1 MRISSLDDIAPK
13 NNYQK
18 TTPIRKNAMKK
29 VGLIL
34 GPTFF
39 FLAVF
44 FADLGPP
51 NSKTTIMAG
60 IALLMATWWL
70 TEAIPL
76 FATALLPLIL
86 YPVLG
91 IERGANIAPVYFNST
106 IVLFIGGFII
116 ALVMQKWNL
125 HRRIALTIIA
135 TVGGGPDKIVLGF
148 MLASA
153 FLSMWI
159 SNTATATMMLPIG
172 LSVILELEKQF
183 RPSETKGFST
193 GVMLGIGYS
202 CSIGGISTLVGTPP
216 NLAFARISQISFP
229 EGPVVSFGQWL
240 TMALPAST
248 VLLAIAWVLITKVF
262 FRVPSQVK
270 VDNSIIQNQKA
281 LLGPVSYQEKAVLSV
296 FSLTVLLWV
305 FRTPINLGFAIIPG
319 WSILLPFP
327 ELIDDGTIA
336 ITMATLFFL
345 IPSRTSE
352 GASGFLADGTL
363 IPKLPWNIVLLYGGG
378 FALAHG
384 FVVSGLASLLG
395 SKLSIFAGLAPFLL
409 VALICFSM
417 TFLTEVTSN
426 TATTEMI
433 LPILAA
439 VAVATGLHPFM
450 LMIPATIS
458 ASCAFMMPVATPP
471 NAIIFGSNR
480 VRVPDMAKIG
490 IWLNIIGVVVVATTF
505 YFLGQAIFDID
516 PNIMPGWAHF

>member
-1 MRISSLDDIAPK
+1 
-13 NNYQK
+13 
-18 TTPIRKNAMKK
+18 MKK
-29 VGLIL
+29 VGLLL
-34 GPTFF
+34 GPTLFCLMVLF
-39 FLAVF
+39 V
-44 FADLGPP
+44 DLDPQ
-51 NSKTTIMAG
+51 NSKTTVMAG

-76 FATALLPLIL
+76 FATALIPLIL

-91 IERGANIAPVYFNST
+91 IERGANIAPIYFNST

-116 ALVMQKWNL
+116 ALVMQKWDL

-135 TVGGGPDKIVLGF
+135 NVGGGPSRIVLGF

-183 RPSETKGFST
+183 DRTETRGFST
-193 GVMLGIGYS
+193 SVMLGIGYA

-229 EGPVVSFGQWL
+229 EGPVVSFGEWL
-240 TMALPAST
+240 TMAFPASS
-248 VLLAIAWVLITKVF
+248 VLLVIAWILITKVF
-262 FRVPSQVK
+262 FKVPEQIT
-270 VDNSIIQNQKA
+270 VDESVIHNQKK
-281 LLGPVSYQEKAVLSV
+281 LLGPISYEEKAVLTV
-296 FSLTVLLWV
+296 FSLTVLLWI
-305 FRTPINLGFAIIPG
+305 FRAPINLGFATIPG
-319 WSILLPFP
+319 WSGLLPFP

-345 IPSRTSE
+345 IPRRSTNGTTE
-352 GASGFLADGTL
+352 FLADGQL

-395 SKLSIFAGLAPFLL
+395 SKLTMFAGLTPLL
-409 VALICFSM
+409 LIALICLSM

-480 VRVPDMAKIG
+480 VLIFDMAKIG
-490 IWLNIIGVVVVATTF
+490 VWLNLAGIIIVAMTF
-505 YFLGQAIFDID
+505 YFIGQAIFNID
-516 PNIMPGWAHF
+516 PTIMPGWATFQ

>member
-1 MRISSLDDIAPK
+1 M
-13 NNYQK
+13 YQK
-18 TTPIRKNAMKK
+18 PTCCGENTMKK
-29 VGLIL
+29 AGLLL
-34 GPTFF
+34 GPTLFC
-39 FLAVF
+39 LVVF
-44 FADLGPP
+44 FADLDPQNP
-51 NSKTTIMAG
+51 KTTIMAG

-76 FATALLPLIL
+76 FATALIPLIL

-91 IERGANIAPVYFNST
+91 IEKGANIAPIYFNST
-106 IVLFIGGFII
+106 IVLFIGGFLI
-116 ALVMQKWNL
+116 ALVMQKWDL

-135 TVGGGPDKIVLGF
+135 TVGGGASRIVLGF

-183 RPSETKGFST
+183 HPNETTGFST

-229 EGPVVSFGQWL
+229 DSPAVSFGQWL
-240 TMALPAST
+240 TMALPIT
-248 VLLAIAWVLITKVF
+248 ITLLVIAWLLITKVF
-262 FRVPSQVK
+262 FRVPNKVK
-270 VDNSIIQNQKA
+270 VDNSIVEKQKR
-281 LLGPVSYQEKAVLSV
+281 LLGTISYEEKVVLTV
-296 FSLTVLLWV
+296 FSLTVLLWI
-305 FRTPINLGFAIIPG
+305 FRAPINLGLITIPG
-319 WSILLPFP
+319 WSGLLPFP
-327 ELIDDGTIA
+327 GLVDDGTIA

-345 IPSRTSE
+345 IPSRNPKS
-352 GASGFLADGTL
+352 GSGFLADAEL

-395 SKLSIFAGLAPFLL
+395 SKLSIFAGLTPFLL
-409 VALICFSM
+409 IALVCFSM

-480 VRVPDMAKIG
+480 VRVPDMARIG
-490 IWLNIIGVVVVATTF
+490 IWLNLVGVLVVAATF
-505 YFLGQAIFDID
+505 YFVGQAIFDINPD
-516 PNIMPGWAHF
+516 IMPGWARFE

>member
-1 MRISSLDDIAPK
+1 
-13 NNYQK
+13 
-18 TTPIRKNAMKK
+18 MKK
-29 VGLIL
+29 VGLFL
-34 GPTFF
+34 GPAIFCLVA
-39 FLAVF
+39 FLAPV
-44 FADLGPP
+44 DPQNP
-51 NSKTTIMAG
+51 KTTVMAG

-70 TEAIPL
+70 TEAVPL
-76 FATALLPLIL
+76 FATALIPLIL

-91 IERGANIAPVYFNST
+91 IERGANIAPIYFNST

-135 TVGGGPDKIVLGF
+135 TVGGSPAKIVLGF

-183 RPSETKGFST
+183 HPNETKGFST

-229 EGPVVSFGQWL
+229 DAPVVSFGEWL
-240 TMALPAST
+240 IMALPVSS
-248 VLLAIAWVLITKVF
+248 VLIAIAWLMITKVF
-262 FRVPSQVK
+262 FRVPQQVV
-270 VDNSIIQNQKA
+270 VDRAIIDDQKK
-281 LLGPVSYQEKAVLSV
+281 LLGQISYEEKAVLTI
-296 FSLTVLLWV
+296 FCLTALLWV
-305 FRTPINLGFAIIPG
+305 FRAPINLGFATIPG
-319 WSILLPFP
+319 WSGLLPYP
-327 ELIDDGTIA
+327 RLIDDGTIA
-336 ITMATLFFL
+336 ITMAMLFFL
-345 IPSRTSE
+345 IPSRQSDTGSR
-352 GASGFLADGTL
+352 FLADGKL
-363 IPKLPWNIVLLYGGG
+363 IPDIPWNIVLLYGGG

-384 FVVSGLASLLG
+384 FVVSGLASFLG
-395 SKLSIFAGLAPFLL
+395 NKLSVFAGLTPFLL
-409 VALICFSM
+409 IALVCFSM

-480 VRVPDMAKIG
+480 IRIPDMARIG
-490 IWLNIIGVVVVATTF
+490 IWLNLIGVIIVATTF
-505 YFLGQAIFDID
+505 YFVGQAIFSID
-516 PNIMPGWAHF
+516 PEIMPAWAKFQ

>member
-1 MRISSLDDIAPK
+1 
-13 NNYQK
+13 
-18 TTPIRKNAMKK
+18 MKK
-29 VGLIL
+29 VGLAL
-34 GPTFF
+34 GPTLF
-39 FLAVF
+39 FLVVV
-44 FADLGPP
+44 FADLDPQNP
-51 NSKTTIMAG
+51 KTTIMAG

-76 FATALLPLIL
+76 FATALVPLIL

-91 IERGANIAPVYFNST
+91 IERGANLAPVYFNST

-135 TVGGGPDKIVLGF
+135 KMGGGPSRIVLGF

-183 RPSETKGFST
+183 HRSETKGFST

-202 CSIGGISTLVGTPP
+202 CSIGGIATLVGTPP

-229 EGPVVSFGQWL
+229 NSPAVSFGEWL
-240 TMALPAST
+240 TMSLPAS
-248 VLLAIAWVLITKVF
+248 LLLLVITWLLITRVF
-262 FRVPSQVK
+262 FKVPGHVT
-270 VDNSIIQNQKA
+270 VDNSIVQGQKKS
-281 LLGPVSYQEKAVLSV
+281 LGPISYEEKAVLLV
-296 FSLTVLLWV
+296 FSSTVLLWV
-305 FRTPINLGFAIIPG
+305 FRAPINLGFVIIPG
-319 WSILLPFP
+319 WSGLLPFP
-327 ELIDDGTIA
+327 GLIDDGTIA

-345 IPSRTSE
+345 IPSRRPGESTV
-352 GASGFLADGTL
+352 FLADEQL
-363 IPKLPWNIVLLYGGG
+363 IPDLPWNIVLLYGGG

-395 SKLSIFAGLAPFLL
+395 NQLTVFAGLTPFLL
-409 VALICFSM
+409 IVLICLSM

-439 VAVATGLHPFM
+439 VAVATDLHPFM

-480 VRVPDMAKIG
+480 VRILDMAKIG
-490 IWLNIIGVVVVATTF
+490 VWLNLIAIIIVAITF
-505 YFLGQAIFDID
+505 YFIGQAVFGID
-516 PNIMPGWAHF
+516 PIIMPGWATFQ

>member
-1 MRISSLDDIAPK
+1 
-13 NNYQK
+13 
-18 TTPIRKNAMKK
+18 MKK
-29 VGLIL
+29 VGLLL
-34 GPTFF
+34 GPTLFCLMVLF
-39 FLAVF
+39 V
-44 FADLGPP
+44 DLDPQNP
-51 NSKTTIMAG
+51 KTTVMAG

-76 FATALLPLIL
+76 FATALIPLIL

-91 IERGANIAPVYFNST
+91 IERGANIAPIYFNST

-116 ALVMQKWNL
+116 ALVMQKWDL

-135 TVGGGPDKIVLGF
+135 IVGGGASRIVLGF

-183 RPSETKGFST
+183 DRKETRGFST
-193 GVMLGIGYS
+193 GIMLGIGYS

-229 EGPVVSFGQWL
+229 EGPIVSFGEWL
-240 TMALPAST
+240 TMALPASS
-248 VLLAIAWVLITKVF
+248 VLLVIAWILITKVF
-262 FRVPSQVK
+262 FKVPEHIT
-270 VDNSIIQNQKA
+270 VDESVIHNQKK
-281 LLGPVSYQEKAVLSV
+281 LLGTISYEEKAVLTV
-296 FSLTVLLWV
+296 FSLTVLLWI
-305 FRTPINLGFAIIPG
+305 FRAPINLGFATIPG
-319 WSILLPFP
+319 WSGLLPFP

-345 IPSRTSE
+345 IPRRSSDGTTE
-352 GASGFLADGTL
+352 FLADGQL

-395 SKLSIFAGLAPFLL
+395 SKLTMFAGLAPLL
-409 VALICFSM
+409 LIALICFSM

-480 VRVPDMAKIG
+480 VLIFDMAKIG
-490 IWLNIIGVVVVATTF
+490 VWLNLVGILIVAMTF
-505 YFLGQAIFDID
+505 YFIGQAVFNID
-516 PNIMPGWAHF
+516 PTIMPGWARFQ

>member
-1 MRISSLDDIAPK
+1 
-13 NNYQK
+13 
-18 TTPIRKNAMKK
+18 MKK
-29 VGLIL
+29 VGLLL
-34 GPTFF
+34 GPTLFCLMVLF
-39 FLAVF
+39 V
-44 FADLGPP
+44 DLNPQ
-51 NSKTTIMAG
+51 NSKTTVMAG

-76 FATALLPLIL
+76 FATALIPLIL

-91 IERGANIAPVYFNST
+91 IERGANIAPIYFNST

-116 ALVMQKWNL
+116 ALVMQKWDL

-135 TVGGGPDKIVLGF
+135 NVGGGPSRIVLGF

-183 RPSETKGFST
+183 DRTETRGFST

-229 EGPVVSFGQWL
+229 ESPVVSFGEWL
-240 TMALPAST
+240 TMALPASS
-248 VLLAIAWVLITKVF
+248 VLLVIAWILITKVF
-262 FRVPSQVK
+262 FKVPEHIT
-270 VDNSIIQNQKA
+270 VDESVIHNQKSQ
-281 LLGPVSYQEKAVLSV
+281 LGPISYEEKAVLTV
-296 FSLTVLLWV
+296 FSLTVLLWI
-305 FRTPINLGFAIIPG
+305 FRAPINLGFATIPG
-319 WSILLPFP
+319 WSGLLPFP

-345 IPSRTSE
+345 IPRRSSDGTTE
-352 GASGFLADGTL
+352 FLADGQL

-395 SKLSIFAGLAPFLL
+395 SKLTMFAGLTPLL
-409 VALICFSM
+409 LIALICFSM

-480 VRVPDMAKIG
+480 VLIFDMAKIG
-490 IWLNIIGVVVVATTF
+490 VWLNLVGIIIVAMTF
-505 YFLGQAIFDID
+505 YFIGQAIFNID
-516 PNIMPGWAHF
+516 PTIMPEWATFQ